1 MAKKTQ
7 QDTQVGVQAMN
18 AQRNTGSHAVAP
30 VHKDESF
37 RARRNVLDDHARRSD
52 AELHYAE
59 LRNRVIELVRL
70 ATPRGSKVLIITKG
84 DDEMLEAP
92 GRQCWHFP
100 RAVNGLY
107 AGCYPADSREAIAHL
122 RTLQSQGAQYLC
134 VPSTSYWWLEFYE
147 RWTAYLQRCH
157 RLAAYQED
165 VGVLYRLL
173 QSSKRRSGRMD
184 AQKSLPA
191 QS

>member
-1 MAKKTQ
+1 
-7 QDTQVGVQAMN
+7 MN
-18 AQRNTGSHAVAP
+18 HQCNADSLSVDPIHNDEFVRARPNAV
-30 VHKDESF
+30 DD
-37 RARRNVLDDHARRSD
+37 RARRND
-52 AELHYAE
+52 AELQYAE
-59 LRNRVIELVRL
+59 LRTRAIELVRL

-84 DDEMLEAP
+84 DEDMLEAP

-122 RTLQSQGAQYLC
+122 RSLQSLGAQYLC

-173 QSSKRRSGRMD
+173 PSSRRQSDG
-184 AQKSLPA
+184 AAALKSAPA
-191 QS
+191 QT

>member
-1 MAKKTQ
+1 
-7 QDTQVGVQAMN
+7 MN
-18 AQRNTGSHAVAP
+18 HQGNAGSHAVEP
-30 VHKDESF
+30 LHS
-37 RARRNVLDDHARRSD
+37 DDSLCARRSGVDERARHND
-52 AELHYAE
+52 AALQYAE
-59 LRNRVIELVRL
+59 LCKQVIELVRL

-84 DDEMLEAP
+84 DEDMLEAP

-122 RTLQSQGAQYLC
+122 RSLQSQGAQYLC

-147 RWTAYLQRCH
+147 RWTAYLQRRH

-165 VGVLYRLL
+165 VGVVYRLL
-173 QSSKRRSGRMD
+173 PSSRRQSDG
-184 AQKSLPA
+184 AAALKSSPA
-191 QS
+191 QT